1 MNSNSNNTT
10 RIQAN
15 NDKENQP
22 THTHTTMLSARIHE
36 YQKPLILEETRRPVI
51 VKGEQVLVR
60 VGATGLCHSDLHLIN
75 GDWKDTIPL
84 NLPLIPGHEV
94 AGWVEEI
101 GNSVP
106 EGVLNKGDTVA
117 VFAGWGCGICIQCKN
132 GDEQLCNFARW
143 PGIISNGGFS
153 EYINVDSYRFLVK
166 VCQNNNDNNY
176 DSNKS
181 RTKAKKLTAEEIAP
195 LTDAGLTP
203 YRAIKKIRN
212 MLGPGKSIAI
222 VGIGGLGYYGVQYAK
237 ILGQSANVIALD
249 RKEEKLHLAESVG
262 ADSTVN
268 TSKSMNIGNI
278 REEVLK
284 ITSGKGIDVVIDCVG
299 AENTIYDSIRLLNKR
314 GILVVVG
321 LFGTNIMIPLVPSV
335 TNEYS
340 LFGSLWGNYS
350 ELREVIELAKGGRLK
365 HHIQKF
371 TLNEINKAMSL
382 LKDGKII
389 GRAVITPN

>member
-1 MNSNSNNTT
+1 M
-10 RIQAN
+10 
-15 NDKENQP
+15 
-22 THTHTTMLSARIHE
+22 ARNYI
-36 YQKPLILEETRRPVI
+36 Y
-51 VKGEQVLVR
+51 
-60 VGATGLCHSDLHLIN
+60 
-75 GDWKDTIPL
+75 
-84 NLPLIPGHEV
+84 
-94 AGWVEEI
+94 
-101 GNSVP
+101 
-106 EGVLNKGDTVA
+106 
-117 VFAGWGCGICIQCKN
+117 
-132 GDEQLCNFARW
+132 
-143 PGIISNGGFS
+143 GGFS

-166 VCQNNNDNNY
+166 VCQNNNDNSY
-176 DSNKS
+176 DSINR

-268 TSKSMNIGNI
+268 MSKYKNNGNV

-284 ITSGKGIDVVIDCVG
+284 ITAGKGVDVVIDCVG
-299 AENTIYDSIRLLNKR
+299 AENTIYDSIRFLNKR

-321 LFGTNIMIPLVPSV
+321 LFGTNIKIPLVPSV

-340 LFGSLWGNYS
+340 IYGSLWGNYN
-350 ELREVIELAKGGRLK
+350 ELSEVIELAKEGKVK

-371 TLNEINKAMSL
+371 TLNEINKALSL